1 MNSTVA
7 NLDQLDSD
15 ISMAYIAL
23 RVARASRD
31 RSPNAA
37 NERLVADAERSVNR
51 LLDERFA
58 AQN

>member
-1 MNSTVA
+1 MNSTVI